1 MIPLPRGKRAKTGTP
16 AVVALLAA
24 ATLLAA
30 LGPAAAT
37 AQQPATTL
45 TAAAPPPVPS
55 TTDHA
60 TTLPAPTTLTLPNL
74 HAPVEIIRD
83 RWGINHIYAETEYDL
98 FFAQGYAAA
107 RDRLFQFEVWRAQAT
122 GTVAEMLG
130 PDELQRD
137 IGFRLFRYR
146 GDMTAEMNHYHDR
159 GSTIIPAYVDGVN
172 AYIAETEANPE
183 LLPIEFELLGIRPR
197 RWTPEVVISR
207 HQGLLGNIGAE
218 LGYGRAVAALG
229 AEAVKRVA
237 NFHPG
242 DPDITL
248 DPAIDGALLISNILG
263 LYNAFRG
270 PVRFRPEHIVP
281 EHRGDS
287 EALGRLEAAAG
298 DVRGA
303 TAPRGPAAESTM
315 AAAGS
320 PADALVRPGTYT
332 RPDAPTWPETLGDG
346 ALDRPRAYTRPDA
359 RTWPNALGR
368 DPLDRPGAFTWP
380 DLESLGSNNWVV
392 SGRLSESGYPLMA
405 NDPHRAQSAPSLRY
419 WVHLVGPGWNVIG
432 GGEPEIPGVSIG
444 HNGYGAWGLTVFRT
458 DGEDLYVYETHPD
471 DPNRYRYRDGWEEMT
486 VITEEIPVKGQ
497 APHTAEFKYT
507 RHGPVVF
514 EDPGNDVAYA
524 VRAAWLEPGGAP
536 YLASLRMDQA
546 KTWEEFVEACNYS
559 NIPGENMVWA
569 DREGN
574 IGWQAV
580 GIAPIRRN
588 WSGLVPVPGD
598 GRYEWD
604 GYLPIR
610 AKPSVHNPPEG
621 YFATA
626 NNHLTPADY
635 PHMDAIGFEWSDPY
649 RWTRAVEVLGSG
661 RLHSMADMMALQT
674 DYLSIPART
683 IVPMLRHVGPAPDRD
698 SEQARELL
706 LAWDF
711 VLDPESVAAA
721 IYVAFE
727 ARVRGNVRDLFVP
740 PPARLLL
747 RGMAL
752 TKVIGHLNAPGGEFG
767 DDPIAGRDAVLLG
780 SLEEAVAALREKLG
794 GDMDR
799 WRYGQAGYKHATIF
813 HPLSRAAPAD
823 VAARFTVGPHPR
835 GGYSYTL
842 NNTGGGDNQTSGASF
857 RIIVDTGDWDRT
869 VGSNSPGQSG
879 DPDSPFYDNLFE
891 LWANDRFFPVF
902 YSRERVESVAAERW
916 VLTPG

>member
-1 MIPLPRGKRAKTGTP
+1 MFDAPRILVAFGAGLLFAAGPVATAAQEPAAP
-16 AVVALLAA
+16 AV
-24 ATLLAA
+24 
-30 LGPAAAT
+30 PAA
-37 AQQPATTL
+37 
-45 TAAAPPPVPS
+45 PS
-55 TTDHA
+55 T
-60 TTLPAPTTLTLPNL
+60 PPPTTLALPGL

-83 RWGINHIYAETEYDL
+83 HWGINHIYAETEYDL

-130 PDELQRD
+130 PDELQLD
-137 IGFRLFRYR
+137 IGFHLFRSR
-146 GDMTAEMNHYHDR
+146 GDMTAEMNQYHDR
-159 GSTIIPAYVDGVN
+159 GSVIIPAYVDGVN

-183 LLPIEFELLGIRPR
+183 LLPIQFELLGIRPK

-207 HQGLLGNIGAE
+207 HQGLLGNIGSE
-218 LGYGRAVAALG
+218 LNYGRAVAALG
-229 AEAVKRVA
+229 DEAVKRVA

-242 DPDITL
+242 DPDIAL
-248 DPAIDGALLISNILG
+248 DPVIDGAHLSQNILR

-270 PVRFRPEHIVP
+270 SVRFRPEHLVP

-287 EALGRLEAAAG
+287 EAFGRLEAAASG
-298 DVRGA
+298 VRGA
-303 TAPRGPAAESTM
+303 TAPPGAAVEATGAVAGRFADALDRAGAFAWPGVPDWP
-315 AAAGS
+315 AAAG
-320 PADALVRPGTYT
+320 
-332 RPDAPTWPETLGDG
+332 
-346 ALDRPRAYTRPDA
+346 
-359 RTWPNALGR
+359 
-368 DPLDRPGAFTWP
+368 PGAPEWPGAVTWP

-458 DGEDLYVYETHPD
+458 DGEDLYVYATDPD

-497 APHTAEFKYT
+497 PDHAAEFKYT

-514 EDPGNDVAYA
+514 EDPDNNVAYA

-610 AKPSVHNPPEG
+610 AKPSVYNPDEG
-621 YFATA
+621 FFVTA
-626 NNHLTPADY
+626 NNHVTPDDY
-635 PHMDAIGFEWSDPY
+635 PHRDAIGFEWSDPY
-649 RWTRAVEVLGSG
+649 RWARASEVLGSG

-674 DYLSIPART
+674 DYHSIPART
-683 IVPMLRHVGPAPDRD
+683 LVPMLRHVTATDRD
-698 SEQARELL
+698 TERARQLL

-711 VLDPESVAAA
+711 VLSPESVAAG
-721 IYVAFE
+721 IYTAFE
-727 ARVRGNVRDLFVP
+727 SRVRANVRDLFVP
-740 PPARLLL
+740 PAARGLL
-747 RGMAL
+747 RGMAMV
-752 TKVIGHLNAPGGEFG
+752 KVIAHLTTPGGEFG
-767 DDPIAGRDAVLLG
+767 DDPVAGRDAVLLG

-794 GDMDR
+794 DDMDR
-799 WRYGQAGYKHATIF
+799 WQYGQPGYKHATIF
-813 HPLSRAAPAD
+813 HPLSRAVPAD
-823 VAARFTVGPHPR
+823 IAARLTVGPHAR
-835 GGYSYTL
+835 GGNSYTL

-857 RIIVDTGDWDRT
+857 RIIVDTGDWDRA
-869 VGSNSPGQSG
+869 VGSNTPGQSG

-916 VLTPG
+916 VLTPR

>member
-1 MIPLPRGKRAKTGTP
+1 MFDANRLLI
-16 AVVALLAA
+16 AVGVAFHLAA
-24 ATLLAA
+24 A
-30 LGPAAAT
+30 PAAT
-37 AQQPATTL
+37 QQPATPVSSPATSSPPPATL
-45 TAAAPPPVPS
+45 TVPG
-55 TTDHA
+55 
-60 TTLPAPTTLTLPNL
+60 LQ
-74 HAPVEIIRD
+74 APVEIIRD

-130 PDELQRD
+130 PDELRRD
-137 IGFRLFRYR
+137 IGFRLFKYR

-172 AYIAETEANPE
+172 AYIAETEADPS
-183 LLPIEFELLGIRPR
+183 LLPIEFELLGIRPK

-207 HQGLLGNIGAE
+207 HQGLLGNIGSE
-218 LGYGRAVAALG
+218 LGYGRAVAAVG
-229 AEAVKRVA
+229 AEAVKRAA

-248 DPAIDGALLISNILG
+248 DPAIDGALLSQDILG

-270 PVRFRPEHIVP
+270 RVRFRREHLAPV
-281 EHRGDS
+281 HRGDS

-298 DVRGA
+298 GVRGA
-303 TAPRGPAAESTM
+303 TAPPGSAAESTR
-315 AAAGS
+315 AVAGR
-320 PADALVRPGTYT
+320 PADALGLPGALTW
-332 RPDAPTWPETLGDG
+332 PDAPSWPGDT
-346 ALDRPRAYTRPDA
+346 DPDA
-359 RTWPNALGR
+359 FDWPGPA
-368 DPLDRPGAFTWP
+368 TWP

-419 WVHLVGPGWNVIG
+419 WVHLVGPGWDVIG

-458 DGEDLYVYETHPD
+458 DGEDLYVYETDPD

-486 VITEEIPVKGQ
+486 VITEEIPVKGE
-497 APHTAEFKYT
+497 APHAAEFKYT

-514 EDPGNDVAYA
+514 EDPGNHVAYA

-536 YLASLRMDQA
+536 YLASLRMNQA

-580 GIAPIRRN
+580 GIAPVRRN

-610 AKPSVHNPPEG
+610 AKPSVYNPPEG
-621 YFATA
+621 FFATA
-626 NNHLTPADY
+626 NNHLTPDDY
-635 PHMDAIGFEWSDPY
+635 PHMDAIGYEWSDPY
-649 RWTRAVEVLGSG
+649 RWARAVEVLGTG

-683 IVPMLRHVGPAPDRD
+683 LVPMLRHVHPAGDDVER
-698 SEQARELL
+698 ARQLL
-706 LAWDF
+706 LDWDF
-711 VLDPESVAAA
+711 VLTPESVAAG

-727 ARVRGNVRDLFVP
+727 GRLRGNVNGLFI
-740 PPARLLL
+740 PAAERRHL

-752 TKVIGHLNAPGGEFG
+752 TKVIGHLTVPGGEFG
-767 DDPIAGRDAVLLG
+767 DDPIAGRDAVLLR

-794 GDMDR
+794 GDMGR
-799 WRYGQAGYKHATIF
+799 WRYGQPDYKHATLF
-813 HPLSRAAPAD
+813 HPLSQAAPAEI
-823 VAARFTVGPHPR
+823 AARLTVGPHPR

-869 VGSNSPGQSG
+869 VGSNTPGQSG
-879 DPDSPFYDNLFE
+879 DPASPFYGNLFE

-916 VLTPG
+916 VLTPR

>member
-1 MIPLPRGKRAKTGTP
+1 MHVPVRF
-16 AVVALLAA
+16 
-24 ATLLAA
+24 LAA
-30 LGPAAAT
+30 LGTGALLAHGHAPVLAQETAASAVSPPAALTPSA
-37 AQQPATTL
+37 ATL
-45 TAAAPPPVPS
+45 TVPG
-55 TTDHA
+55 
-60 TTLPAPTTLTLPNL
+60 LE
-74 HAPVEIIRD
+74 APVEIIRD

-130 PDELQRD
+130 ADELERD

-172 AYIAETEANPE
+172 AYIAETEADPS
-183 LLPIEFELLGIRPR
+183 LLPIEFELLGIRPK

-207 HQGLLGNIGAE
+207 HQGLLGNIGSE
-218 LGYGRAVAALG
+218 LGYGRAVAAVG
-229 AEAVKRVA
+229 AEAVKSAA

-248 DPAIDGALLISNILG
+248 DPAIDGSLLSQDILG

-270 PVRFRPEHIVP
+270 RVRFRPGHLAP

-298 DVRGA
+298 GVHGA
-303 TAPRGPAAESTM
+303 TARPGPATEATG
-315 AAAGS
+315 AVAGRS
-320 PADALVRPGTYT
+320 ADALVLPGALTW
-332 RPDAPTWPETLGDG
+332 PDAAGWPGETS
-346 ALDRPRAYTRPDA
+346 PDA
-359 RTWPNALGR
+359 FDWPGPA
-368 DPLDRPGAFTWP
+368 TWP

-392 SGRLSESGYPLMA
+392 SGRRSESGYPLMA

-458 DGEDLYVYETHPD
+458 DGEDLYVYETDPD

-497 APHTAEFKYT
+497 APHKAEFKYT

-536 YLASLRMDQA
+536 YLASLRMNQA

-580 GIAPIRRN
+580 GIAPVRRN

-610 AKPSVHNPPEG
+610 AKPSVYNPPEG
-621 YFATA
+621 FFATA

-635 PHMDAIGFEWSDPY
+635 PHMDAIGYEWSDPY
-649 RWTRAVEVLGSG
+649 RWARAVEVLGSG

-683 IVPMLRHVGPAPDRD
+683 LVPMLRHVHPAGDDVER
-698 SEQARELL
+698 ARQLL
-706 LAWDF
+706 LEWDF
-711 VLDPESVAAA
+711 VLTPESVAAA
-721 IYVAFE
+721 VYVAFE
-727 ARVRGNVRDLFVP
+727 SRLRGNVNGLFI
-740 PPARLLL
+740 PAGQRRHL

-752 TKVIGHLNAPGGEFG
+752 IKVIGHLTTPGGEFG
-767 DDPIAGRDAVLLG
+767 DDPIAGRDAVLLR

-799 WRYGQAGYKHATIF
+799 WRYGQPGYKHATIF
-813 HPLSRAAPAD
+813 HPLSRAAPAEI
-823 VAARFTVGPHPR
+823 AARLTVGTHPR
-835 GGYSYTL
+835 GGYSHTL

-869 VGSNSPGQSG
+869 VGSNTPGQSG
-879 DPDSPFYDNLFE
+879 DPDSPFYGNLFE

-902 YSRERVESVAAERW
+902 YSRERVESVAAGRW
-916 VLTPG
+916 VLTPR